1 MFRQCTDATEA
12 VAKLLEKRLPG
23 LGLQCA
29 IIQGRWTDRALP
41 DRFRLAARATGFM
54 TPLNKRDHQWLAVGN
69 ADRLLK
75 DVNNVETLESWYE
88 DAVKVD
94 PTCFQFSK
102 EDEDWTIDPCLVD
115 AWLVMK
121 PVATLERLRMKGL
134 VGPLLMPL
142 PFDDV
147 SGNGGGM
154 GGGVRRFRTCSKGSA
169 CCRACA

>member
-75 DVNNVETLESWYE
+75 DVNNV
-88 DAVKVD
+88 
-94 PTCFQFSK
+94 
-102 EDEDWTIDPCLVD
+102 D

-154 GGGVRRFRTCSKGSA
+154 GGG
-169 CCRACA
+169 